1 MVSDGGKGSKARPI
15 SVSDEEYNSR
25 WEATFGRADR
35 EQALDELVRVNE
47 SLDVCDD
54 VYETDSKDDEV

>member
-35 EQALDELVRVNE
+35 EQALDELFRANDQLE
-47 SLDVCDD
+47 LYDD